1 MLLLDVVLCRHGRS
15 SVMGLNTSSSS
26 AAEAETC
33 RIVVEDVTSSS
44 VTSQEVASPEV
55 FSPVI
60 EERRLSTTSSD
71 TTVYAG
77 SRRGS
82 ALSIDTRRSSGGAP
96 AEFWVPPSVIQR
108 TRSRSLAPPDH
119 RQFCSD
125 DSDGDMKGA
134 IRSLSVT
141 IIMMMTIARRVYS
154 REGQLR
160 SPITNEFSRWIP
172 GGTLGAKLQTC
183 CENNA

>member
-1 MLLLDVVLCRHGRS
+1 MFYGRS
-15 SVMGLNTSSSS
+15 SVMGLNTSSAC

-55 FSPVI
+55 FSPVN

-125 DSDGDMKGA
+125 DSDNDMKGT

-141 IIMMMTIARRVYS
+141 IIIIMSLAPAAYYS
-154 REGQLR
+154 RGEQIR
-160 SPITNEFSRWIP
+160 V
-172 GGTLGAKLQTC
+172 
-183 CENNA
+183 